1 MIRPSRDPDKIMANP
16 DQQRAAPATHPA
28 PPKRVEHVTSP
39 SDDRFVSR
47 QWLADHWEK
56 STRTIRRMEKDGLL
70 QPIRIG
76 RRIRFSMR
84 DILRLEEAGRS
95 R

>member
-1 MIRPSRDPDKIMANP
+1 MICLNLDPDKIMANP
-16 DQQRAAPATHPA
+16 DKQRAAPATRPA
-28 PPKRVEHVTSP
+28 SPKSVGHVTPP

-47 QWLADHWEK
+47 QWLANHWDK
-56 STRTIRRMEKDGLL
+56 STRTIRRMEQDGLL

-76 RRIRFSMR
+76 KRIRFSMR

-95 R
+95 G